1 MKAYEIYRAIQNKA
15 VEVQEALHAV
25 SSVHGDKSRWS
36 ADDLV
41 DYFSTHSMLG
51 AESDIRQDT
60 RRHVKVLY
68 ADYCGLRDEL
78 IKLLKTDLGQAPV
91 KPLKVELELPDGD
104 SRSAKVQ
111 WSEMEGDILHLCIS
125 VTDRAP

>member
-1 MKAYEIYRAIQNKA
+1 MKAHEVYRAIQNKA

-41 DYFSTHSMLG
+41 DYFSTQRILA
-51 AESDIRQDT
+51 AESDIRQDP

-68 ADYCGLRDEL
+68 ADYCDLRDEL
-78 IKLLKTDLGQAPV
+78 IELLQSDMIAVSQV
-91 KPLKVELELPDGD
+91 KP
-104 SRSAKVQ
+104 S
-111 WSEMEGDILHLCIS
+111 
-125 VTDRAP
+125 